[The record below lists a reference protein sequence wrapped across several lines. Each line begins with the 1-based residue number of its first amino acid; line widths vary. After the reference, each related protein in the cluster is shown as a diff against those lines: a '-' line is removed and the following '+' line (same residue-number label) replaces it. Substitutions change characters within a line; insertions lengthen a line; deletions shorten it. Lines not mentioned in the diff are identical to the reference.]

1 MRESV
6 GGGVSAAEALS
17 EAARRGDLEGVR
29 KLLADGTSPDAKDA
43 DGYTPLIQS
52 AARGHRGVVEL
63 LLAEGADPFILDSRV
78 YSSALHR
85 AAQSTDPEIAV
96 LLVRH
101 GAPIDLQSPL
111 NGHTA
116 LIDAAWHKR
125 AAVVAA
131 LLDAGADLDL
141 RGRLGYTA
149 LDIARRDGIEEIAAL
164 IETRASRIRET
175 IDEQRLMAAVEAG
188 DAVAVTAELEA
199 GGDVN
204 ALSPSGFTPLMVA
217 SQNGDAAIVRLLL
230 AAGASARIVDPL
242 MKATPGHKAG
252 YRGHADVARVLLE
265 ESDLEVDAQG
275 PYNGYTALHD
285 AVWHGHAEAALAFV
299 EGGARLDVEG
309 LDGRTPLDMAVEYG
323 YGEIAAM
330 LRSVGAGGDGRG

>member
-1 MRESV
+1 M
-6 GGGVSAAEALS
+6 
-17 EAARRGDLEGVR
+17 
-29 KLLADGTSPDAKDA
+29 
-43 DGYTPLIQS
+43 
-52 AARGHRGVVEL
+52 VEL

-85 AAQSTDPEIAV
+85 AAQSNDPAITI
-96 LLVRH
+96 LLLRH

-116 LIDAAWHKR
+116 LIDAVWHKR
-125 AAVVAA
+125 AEVVAA

-149 LDIARRDGIEEIAAL
+149 LDVARRDRLEEIGAL
-164 IETRASRIRET
+164 IEARGSRIRTT
-175 IDEQRLMAAVEAG
+175 IEEQRLMAAVESRDEA
-188 DAVAVTAELEA
+188 AVAVALEA
-199 GGDVN
+199 GADVN

-230 AAGASARIVDPL
+230 DAGASARIVDPL

-252 YRGHADVARVLLE
+252 YRGHADVSRVLLE
-265 ESDLEVDAQG
+265 RSDLEVDAQG

-285 AVWHGHAEAALAFV
+285 AVWHGHAEAAGALV
-299 EGGARLDVEG
+299 EGGARLNIEG

-323 YGEIAAM
+323 YEEIAAM
-330 LRSVGAGGDGRG
+330 LRSAGAGSDVGG